1 MNGNRLIVRLYIN
14 ELCILDFCE
23 PLERVYNLLDQEII
37 DRIRDLENRFDGVAK
52 KALLTMSKTQ
62 DDT

>member
-23 PLERVYNLLDQEII
+23 PLERVYNAQ
-37 DRIRDLENRFDGVAK
+37 RNN
-52 KALLTMSKTQ
+52 
-62 DDT
+62 